1 MALVKL
7 RLDPTPREQRQ
18 FAALWF
24 PAFFALLGGLFLY
37 SGAPLVPVLWVWGVV
52 AALSLAALASATFAR
67 SLFAGWMLAAFPIGW
82 VVSHLILGA
91 IYYGVI
97 SPTGLLM
104 RAFSWDPLT
113 RGFDAQAETYWVS
126 TDTSSDPEHYLRQ
139 F

>member
-67 SLFAGWMLAAFPIGW
+67 SPDSSHRHRHDQGIDPH
-82 VVSHLILGA
+82 VVVPERH
-91 IYYGVI
+91 
-97 SPTGLLM
+97 
-104 RAFSWDPLT
+104 R
-113 RGFDAQAETYWVS
+113 RGC
-126 TDTSSDPEHYLRQ
+126 
-139 F
+139 